1 MWFSKHFKLSKK
13 QYEEA
18 RKADEFKLYSKEMW
32 WNMIDS
38 LQDIR
43 HKFWI
48 NDYAQREEFPIY
60 IPSKWLYHE
69 LEDKNESFFYF
80 RLKNLIESIGD
91 GWGRDYIRTETVY
104 ITNTFIISN
113 ASDHHEFIE
122 LDNGDLLVKEKI
134 VTKLSDNKKITEI
147 DTKRYKAGKWRKK
160 IIESTYDKQLVDEN
174 DYATLDL
181 AKDYCIKYEALCK
194 VEGKHLEDNL
204 C

>member
-1 MWFSKHFKLSKK
+1 MWFKK
-13 QYEEA
+13 SPKKVKETKKE
-18 RKADEFKLYSKEMW
+18 EFKLYPKEMW

-43 HKFWI
+43 HRFWI
-48 NDYAQREEFPIY
+48 NDCAQREEFPIY
-60 IPSKWLYHE
+60 IPSKWFYHE

-122 LDNGDLLVKEKI
+122 LDNGDLLVKERI

-160 IIESTYDKQLVDEN
+160 IIESTYDKQLLDEN